1 MSDKQCDKQSDKT
14 KNKLTNSNPDI
25 AVLIERKITF
35 FQDTFQR
42 TILHVQNNKMLNI
55 INVSEMNNCINIL
68 FDLSKIL
75 NEITSISNEIL
86 TNTDSVIN
94 KLQNINNEL
103 STLFKMIGT
112 ELFEDFLWICFGNN

>member
-1 MSDKQCDKQSDKT
+1 MTDKLADKT
-14 KNKLTNSNPDI
+14 KHKLTKPNPDI
-25 AVLIERKITF
+25 VILIERKIAF
-35 FQDTFQR
+35 FQDTIQR
-42 TILHVQNNKMLNI
+42 TILHVQKNKMLNI
-55 INVSEMNNCINIL
+55 INVSEMNNCINVL

-75 NEITSISNEIL
+75 NEIGTLDQENPL
-86 TNTDSVIN
+86 NTDAVIN